1 MNADGVREHGTPRV
15 SGTNPV
21 GFRCGE
27 KLNSKDVV
35 EYKMARKRQKIMI
48 LSILWH
54 DNCDIS
60 CCRVDF
66 TIS

>member
-35 EYKMARKRQKIMI
+35 EYRSQII
-48 LSILWH
+48 
-54 DNCDIS
+54 
-60 CCRVDF
+60 
-66 TIS
+66 